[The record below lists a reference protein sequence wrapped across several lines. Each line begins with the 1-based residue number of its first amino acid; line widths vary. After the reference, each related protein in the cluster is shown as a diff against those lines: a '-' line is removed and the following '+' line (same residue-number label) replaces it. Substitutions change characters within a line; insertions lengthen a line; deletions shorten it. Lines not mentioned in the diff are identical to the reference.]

1 MMATFLASGMSCLP
15 NAICFSTGF
24 ISEVPVRFPP
34 GASLSATRPEPAG
47 SVTAVKSTGMS
58 EVFSFIADAEGVA
71 IARIRSDPSLIRVSA
86 MVGQL
91 AVSAAAER

>member
-1 MMATFLASGMSCLP
+1 MATFLASGMSCFP
-15 NAICFSTGF
+15 NAICCATGF
-24 ISEVPVRFPP
+24 MSEVPVRFPP
-34 GASLSATRPEPAG
+34 GASLAATRPEPAG
-47 SVTAVKSTGMS
+47 SVTAVKRTGMS

-71 IARIRSDPSLIRVSA
+71 IARIRSEPSFISVSA